1 MTVVNKKNVLITGAA
16 HGIGKLMAEMI
27 ADLGGN
33 LILCDVNEN
42 GLKET
47 ADIVRKKGV
56 SANVYVLDISD
67 RDAVYKTAERV
78 HKEIGPVHVLIN
90 NAAIVYTGEILD
102 LPDDKHKKHVD
113 VNLLGTLWMIK
124 AFVPDMVKRNEGHIV
139 NIASSAGLIAI
150 PGMGIYSATKFA
162 MMGLNE
168 ALRFELGNKK
178 SKVKT
183 LVICPYIIKT
193 GMFEGMKAPFFM
205 PALEPEAM
213 AKAVIKG
220 ILRDR
225 KFIGKPWT
233 VYLPSIV
240 KAFYPISLLDASIR
254 SIGIHKS
261 VYSCKGFYK
270 P

>member
-1 MTVVNKKNVLITGAA
+1 MTVVNRKNVLITGAA

-33 LILCDVNEN
+33 LILCDVNEK

-47 ADIVRKKGV
+47 ADAVRKKGV
-56 SANVYVLDISD
+56 SASVQVFDISD
-67 RDAVYKTAERV
+67 RDAVFAAAKRV
-78 HKEIGPVHVLIN
+78 HQETGPIHVLIN
-90 NAAIVYTGEILD
+90 NAAIVFTGEILD

-162 MMGLNE
+162 IVGLNE
-168 ALRFELGNKK
+168 ALRLELGNNK

-183 LVICPYIIKT
+183 TVICPYIINT
-193 GMFEGMKAPFFM
+193 GMFEGMKSPFFM
-205 PALEPEAM
+205 PILKPEAM
-213 AKAVIKG
+213 ARAVVKG
-220 ILRDR
+220 ILKNR

-233 VYLPSIV
+233 VYLPSIL
-240 KAFYPISLLDASIR
+240 KAFYPVSLLDFTLR
-254 SIGIHKS
+254 LVGIHKS